1 MRDWAFQAMHA
12 AAMAL
17 PPSDFGSHRAVEAA
31 AELLRKERA
40 TSDELLDALKY
51 LVMHCKRLDRFEGN
65 PINEAIRA
73 GREAVAKAEGR

>member
-40 TSDELLDALKY
+40 TSDELLDALKRIAPE
-51 LVMHCKRLDRFEGN
+51 MCKYGGLARYTDDDAA
-65 PINEAIRA
+65 AIHA
-73 GREAVAKAEGR
+73 AIAKAEGR